1 MHCLKYSFLIFLGA
15 CAAPHVD
22 LMAGV
27 RNFDG
32 AWEQMDVQPAVAAQ
46 VNTASPNGFGA
57 ECGFIASSDTSYD
70 GTYVNRQ
77 ANHAS
82 SSVHEIFI
90 GARKNFLLSEKLQF
104 FLSAGESYASLNT
117 SVDLAYND
125 NTVSRKTESLSP
137 YAQAGLNLF
146 VGHNYTIGILVRRD
160 FWSEGH
166 NMFEIEP
173 LADSTSGFLT
183 FGYSF

>member
-1 MHCLKYSFLIFLGA
+1 MSYLKYSFLLFLGS
-15 CAAPHVD
+15 CASPHVD
-22 LMAGV
+22 VMLGM

-32 AWEQMDVQPAVAAQ
+32 GWEEMDVQPAVAVQA
-46 VNTASPNGFGA
+46 NTASLNGFGA

-82 SSVHEIFI
+82 SSVHEVFI
-90 GARKNFLLSEKLQF
+90 GARKNFMLGDKFQF
-104 FLSAGESYASLNT
+104 YLSAGESYATLDT

-137 YAQAGLNLF
+137 YAQTGLNWL
-146 VGHNYTIGILVRRD
+146 VGHNYTIGLLVRRD